1 MQIKACSYC
10 GISGLSVIAAAS
22 LGKPYFI
29 SVSWFI
35 IFSIVEFGLYPTERI
50 NRADMPFTFA
60 SGRTAI

>member
-1 MQIKACSYC
+1 MHVEACSYC
-10 GISGLSVIAAAS
+10 GISGLSVIAVAS

-29 SVSWFI
+29 SVSWLI

-50 NRADMPFTFA
+50 NGAVIPFTFV